1 MKKYLLL
8 LSVVI
13 IGLSACRKSDVTAEQ
28 AAVDDAKIQ
37 AYIKANI
44 VNPNFT
50 KDPSGIY
57 YSIKQGPIT
66 TPPTTRLFPT
76 VASTVQVAYNG
87 KLLNGTVFD
96 SNPNIQLA
104 LSQTIKGWQLVIP
117 KIAPTDRITFIVP
130 SALAYGVAGS
140 GAAIP
145 SNAVLV
151 FTVDLIGFYN

>member
-1 MKKYLLL
+1 M
-8 LSVVI
+8 
-13 IGLSACRKSDVTAEQ
+13 GLSACRKSDVTAEQ

-57 YSIKQGPIT
+57 YQIVKPGTGAYPSAT
-66 TPPTTRLFPT
+66 
-76 VASTVQVAYNG
+76 STVQVVYTG
-87 KLLNGTVFD
+87 KLLNGTIFD
-96 SNPNIQLA
+96 SNPNTQLL
-104 LSQTIKGWQLVIP
+104 LSQTIKGWQIVLP
-117 KIAPTDRITFIVP
+117 KINPTGRITFIVP

-145 SNAVLV
+145 TNAVLV

>member
-1 MKKYLLL
+1 M
-8 LSVVI
+8 
-13 IGLSACRKSDVTAEQ
+13 GLSACRKSDVTAEQ

-57 YSIKQGPIT
+57 YQVVKPGTGAYPSAT
-66 TPPTTRLFPT
+66 
-76 VASTVQVAYNG
+76 STVQVVYNG

-96 SNPNIQLA
+96 SNPNTQLL
-104 LSQTIKGWQLVIP
+104 LSQTIKGWQIVLP
-117 KIAPTDRITFIVP
+117 KINPTGRITFIVP

-140 GAAIP
+140 GAIP
-145 SNAVLV
+145 TNAVLV

>member
-50 KDPSGIY
+50 KDPSGVY
-57 YSIKQGPIT
+57 YQVIKAGT
-66 TPPTTRLFPT
+66 GAYPTT
-76 VASTVQVAYNG
+76 ASTVQVAYTG

-96 SNPNIQLA
+96 SKTNTTLA
-104 LSQTIKGWQLVIP
+104 LAGTIKGWQIAVP
-117 KIAPTDRITFIVP
+117 KINATGRITFIVP
-130 SALAYGVAGS
+130 SGLAYGIQTSGS
-140 GAAIP
+140 IP
-145 SNAVLV
+145 TNAVLV
-151 FTVDLIGFYN
+151 FTIDLIGFNN